1 MAEKLSEIIAYLETI
16 APASLQESY
25 DNSGLL
31 VGNRNKMIHQALISL
46 DCTEDV
52 VQEAMNKNCDLIISH
67 HPIVF
72 GGLKRLTGS
81 NYVERTVELAVK
93 NDIALYAIHT
103 NLDNVLHSGVNSK
116 IAEKLGLERTSIL
129 SPQKGKLLKLQVYTP
144 VDFVELVSEALFAA
158 GAGRIGNYSECS
170 FQGSGLGTFKPLS
183 GANPFTGTQ
192 GVRSRE
198 DEVRLEVVLPEHT
211 VFQVLSAMKQAHPY
225 EEVAYDLIR
234 LENEW
239 QEVGSG
245 LVGYLPNELNV
256 DEFLGHLKQS
266 MELPLVKFTPLES
279 PDKKIKKVAICGGS
293 GSFLTKMALAQG
305 CDAYVTADVKYHE
318 FFDSENRMLL
328 CDIGHFE
335 SEKYTIDLI
344 SDILSKKFRTF
355 ATIFAQSITNP
366 VQYFI

>member
-1 MAEKLSEIIAYLETI
+1 MAEKLSEIIAHLESI

-25 DNSGLL
+25 DNSGLI
-31 VGNRNKMIHQALISL
+31 VGNRNQMVNKALISL

-52 VQEAMNKNCDLIISH
+52 VHEAIQNQCDLIISH
-67 HPIVF
+67 HPIIF

-81 NYVERTVELAVK
+81 NYVERTVELAIK
-93 NDIALYAIHT
+93 NGIALYAIHT
-103 NLDNVLHSGVNSK
+103 NLDNVLHSGVNAK
-116 IAEKLGLERTSIL
+116 IAEKIGLEQSAIL
-129 SPQKGKLLKLQVYTP
+129 SPKKGKLLKLQVYTP
-144 VDFVELVSEALFAA
+144 IDFVEIVSEALFQA

-170 FQGSGLGTFKPLS
+170 FQGSGLGTFKPMA

-198 DEVRLEVVLPEHT
+198 EEVRLELLVPEHSISK
-211 VFQVLSAMKQAHPY
+211 VLEAMKQAHPY

-245 LVGYLPNELNV
+245 LVGYLSEEMDV
-256 DEFLGHLKQS
+256 DEFLAHLKQS
-266 MELPLVKFTPLES
+266 MELPLIKFTPLTS

-293 GSFLTKMALAQG
+293 GSFLTKVALAKG
-305 CDAYVTADVKYHE
+305 CDAYITADVKYHE
-318 FFDSENRMLL
+318 FFDAEKQLLL

-344 SDILSKKFRTF
+344 SEILSKKFRTF